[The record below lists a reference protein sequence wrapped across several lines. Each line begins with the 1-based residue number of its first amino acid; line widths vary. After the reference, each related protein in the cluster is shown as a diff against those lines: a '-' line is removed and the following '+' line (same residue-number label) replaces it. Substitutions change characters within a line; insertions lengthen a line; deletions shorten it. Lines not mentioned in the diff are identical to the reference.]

1 METNK
6 QKADLEDKA
15 QRVAAGEDI
24 HAPAPEIFHR
34 QPYSFVRRGDR
45 LTARRQ
51 KAWDA
56 YAPSHVLDLP
66 RAIGDTS

>member
-24 HAPAPEIFHR
+24 HAPAPEIFR
-34 QPYSFVRRGDR
+34 
-45 LTARRQ
+45 
-51 KAWDA
+51 
-56 YAPSHVLDLP
+56 
-66 RAIGDTS
+66 